1 MVIVQRLF
9 QKPSKKI
16 SFERF
21 CKEVRRFTEM
31 ISRLTGGYCM
41 MSESERYSAIEIG
54 DGLFV
59 VVINEIISSTE
70 VKEKAYCITTAKNW
84 REAIQNIKT

>member
-1 MVIVQRLF
+1 
-9 QKPSKKI
+9 
-16 SFERF
+16 
-21 CKEVRRFTEM
+21 
-31 ISRLTGGYCM
+31 M
-41 MSESERYSAIEIG
+41 MADSERYSAIEIG

-70 VKEKAYCITTAKNW
+70 VKEKAYCITKAKNW

>member
-1 MVIVQRLF
+1 
-9 QKPSKKI
+9 
-16 SFERF
+16 
-21 CKEVRRFTEM
+21 
-31 ISRLTGGYCM
+31 M

-70 VKEKAYCITTAKNW
+70 VKEKAYCVTKANNW
-84 REAIQNIKT
+84 REAIRNIKT